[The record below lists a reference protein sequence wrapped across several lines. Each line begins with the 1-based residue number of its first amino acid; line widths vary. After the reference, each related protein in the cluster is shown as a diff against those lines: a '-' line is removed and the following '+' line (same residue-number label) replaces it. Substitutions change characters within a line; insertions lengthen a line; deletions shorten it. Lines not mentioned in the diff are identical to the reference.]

1 MEYLLGEDVAEDAGQ
16 DIVEYLHGDNGHSV
30 LKLVVLELKPD
41 AGT

>member
-16 DIVEYLHGDNGHSV
+16 EIVEYLHGDNGHSV
-30 LKLVVLELKPD
+30 LKPVVLELKAD